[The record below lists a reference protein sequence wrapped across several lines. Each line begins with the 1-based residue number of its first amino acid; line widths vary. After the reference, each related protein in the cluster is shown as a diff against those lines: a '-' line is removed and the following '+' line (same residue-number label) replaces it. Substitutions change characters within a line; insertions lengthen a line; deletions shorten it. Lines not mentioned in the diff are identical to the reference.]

1 MLFWK
6 NKIFWKVFYAER
18 IIRKNKVFRVD
29 NRSVFYK
36 LYNENGIVYVL
47 DLIFESDNKQSYG
60 LYRQKQGGLEG
71 LPIMLCV

>member
-1 MLFWK
+1 LEK
-6 NKIFWKVFYAER
+6 HKIFWKAFYAER

-36 LYNENGIVYVL
+36 LYYENGIVYVL

-60 LYRQKQGGLEG
+60 LYRQKGLKTDF
-71 LPIMLCV
+71 LTWTVLFD